1 MAEDDEARRAAVA
14 RELEADRAS
23 EAALQGYLDRMAE
36 LILQDHLSEAA
47 PGALVRE
54 VVGARTLTVLRRL
67 DGSRKGLAVQFLYET
82 NLIRSSSDMLVDLV
96 GADLIEADLSDAHL
110 IGADLREAGLIGADL
125 SGAKS
130 IEKVRW
136 GNTLCPNATLSEL
149 NPNGSCEGNLDGG
162 PR

>member
-82 NLIRSSSDMLVDLV
+82 NLIRSSSDTLVDLV
-96 GADLIEADLSDAHL
+96 
-110 IGADLREAGLIGADL
+110 GADLREAGLIGADL